1 MGVERGKTSRSHSSQ
16 QVVGLRGSHVSPVFV
31 TRDVLSFGSSAAQGH
46 AMPCVVKL
54 AIRGVIRCTL
64 SEVYFTVMSA
74 AGDIIHSPRGGVV
87 THHSHGTVCVWSRWF
102 RTWKCLG
109 REDGVCINKTEF
121 VVFRIPNLQLQQYF
135 MYFTDSTGVASETCR
150 FRY

>member
-74 AGDIIHSPRGGVV
+74 AAPEVVLWHIILMALFVYDPGGLEHESAWEERMESVLI
-87 THHSHGTVCVWSRWF
+87 
-102 RTWKCLG
+102 KQ
-109 REDGVCINKTEF
+109 
-121 VVFRIPNLQLQQYF
+121 NL
-135 MYFTDSTGVASETCR
+135 
-150 FRY
+150 